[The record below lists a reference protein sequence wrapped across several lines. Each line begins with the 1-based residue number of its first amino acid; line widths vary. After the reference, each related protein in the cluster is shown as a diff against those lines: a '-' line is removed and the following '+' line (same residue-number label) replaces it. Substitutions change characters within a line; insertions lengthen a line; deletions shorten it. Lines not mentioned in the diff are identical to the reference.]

1 MTFKEKINI
10 IKRSAR
16 LVEACDKGRFRR
28 AFVSLIPD
36 VISTFSGVFLASLV
50 IDGVTDGKP
59 VSYLFT
65 AAAIVCGIELISQ
78 LIRCINNS
86 RKKAH
91 DTTYRQ
97 NVDGAI
103 WRKVLNMDY
112 VKFEDISTRNKL
124 DNAKSYF
131 R

>member
-112 VKFEDISTRNKL
+112 AKFEDISTRNKL
-124 DNAKSYF
+124 YNAKSYF

>member
-112 VKFEDISTRNKL
+112 AKFEDISTRNKL

>member
-65 AAAIVCGIELISQ
+65 AAAIV
-78 LIRCINNS
+78 
-86 RKKAH
+86 
-91 DTTYRQ
+91 
-97 NVDGAI
+97 
-103 WRKVLNMDY
+103 
-112 VKFEDISTRNKL
+112 
-124 DNAKSYF
+124 
-131 R
+131 

>member
-28 AFVSLIPD
+28 AFVSLSPD

-112 VKFEDISTRNKL
+112 AKFEDISTRNKL